1 MSKEEF
7 EHRIRELK
15 EDKQRIIVEN
25 KEVSR
30 EITLNG
36 LEMVKGK
43 DSLVKELEY
52 DQFLIDSK
60 RDRLKKD
67 SDSVKTEL
75 ASL

>member
-1 MSKEEF
+1 
-7 EHRIRELK
+7 LK
-15 EDKQRIIVEN
+15 EDKQRIVVEI